1 MLYFLRMK
9 RVLVFAI
16 VLVIIVGG
24 IVYLLVRPGSPASPG
39 TPDAPEAAVEE
50 VFDVDAEE
58 IAAQETLDGESA
70 DGTDADA
77 ALDDDTISGDES
89 AFGTIDVDA
98 LLP

>member
-24 IVYLLVRPGSPASPG
+24 IVYLLVRTGSPASPG